1 MFSRI
6 RNEKKSLFLDK
17 KFNYYTLSSNNII
30 LIVKRLNKGLL
41 LIIAFISIS
50 SYGQNTNRVI
60 TTGVPFLLITP
71 DARSA
76 GMGELGVATPADAY
90 SQQWNPAKYAF
101 ALSEKGIGISYTP
114 YLSKLVDDI
123 FLGNLTFYRKL
134 NNRSSW
140 ATSLKYFS
148 LGNIQF
154 NEFVGGSIVDQGQER
169 PSELTLDLS
178 YALKLSEQ
186 FSMAVGGRYIRSDLK
201 IASDADT
208 SSANTLGID
217 IAGYYQSNNF
227 DFGKNSAIFR
237 SGINISNIGPRIN
250 YDIGGQKSFIPTNL
264 KMGFGLDLLFD
275 DQNSLGIYTEF
286 NKLLVPTPVEVYDD
300 EGVFLGYSQ
309 PDIDFLKG
317 LFTSFSDAPGG
328 LSEEL
333 SEVTVAI
340 GLEYLFQEVFSLR
353 TGYFNESKDK
363 GSRRYLTL
371 GAGFDLNFM
380 DIDISYLF
388 STSKVRNPL
397 ENTIRFSLSLNL
409 ESPIPQTSEEATIK

>member
-1 MFSRI
+1 M
-6 RNEKKSLFLDK
+6 
-17 KFNYYTLSSNNII
+17 LS
-30 LIVKRLNKGLL
+30 
-41 LIIAFISIS
+41 F
-50 SYGQNTNRVI
+50 GQNSNRVI
-60 TTGVPFLLITP
+60 TTGVPFLMITP

-101 ALSEKGIGISYTP
+101 ASSEKGIGISYTP

-123 FLGNLTFYRKL
+123 FLGNLTFYKKL
-134 NNRSSW
+134 NDRSSW

-154 NEFVGGSIVDQGQER
+154 NEFVAGSIVDQGQER

-217 IAGYYQSNNF
+217 IAGYYQSNPF
-227 DFGKNSAIFR
+227 DLGKNSALFR
-237 SGINISNIGPRIN
+237 SGINISNIGPRLN
-250 YDIGGQKSFIPTNL
+250 YDVGGRKSFIPTNL

-275 DQNSLGIYTEF
+275 DKNSLGIYTEF
-286 NKLLVPTPVEVYDD
+286 NKLLVPTPVAVYGDD
-300 EGVFLGYSQ
+300 GAMLGYRQ
-309 PDIDFLKG
+309 PDIDFIKG
-317 LFTSFSDAPGG
+317 IFTSFSDAPNG

-333 SEVTVAI
+333 SEITVAL
-340 GLEYLFQEVFSLR
+340 GLEYLFQDVFSLR
-353 TGYFNESKDK
+353 TGYFNESQNK

-380 DIDISYLF
+380 DVDISYLF
-388 STSKVRNPL
+388 STSNVRNPL
-397 ENTIRFSLSLNL
+397 ENTIRFSLTLDL
-409 ESPIPQTSEEATIK
+409 ETPAPKSSDEVVIR

>member
-1 MFSRI
+1 MY
-6 RNEKKSLFLDK
+6 N
-17 KFNYYTLSSNNII
+17 
-30 LIVKRLNKGLL
+30 G
-41 LIIAFISIS
+41 
-50 SYGQNTNRVI
+50 YGQNSNRVI
-60 TTGVPFLLITP
+60 TTGVPFLMITP

-101 ALSEKGIGISYTP
+101 ASSEKGIGISYTP

-123 FLGNLTFYRKL
+123 FLGNLTFYKKL
-134 NNRSSW
+134 NDRSSW

-148 LGNIQF
+148 LGNIHF

-186 FSMAVGGRYIRSDLK
+186 FSTAIAVRYIRSDLK

-208 SSANTLGID
+208 SSANSLGID
-217 IAGYYQSNNF
+217 IAGYYESNSF
-227 DFGKNSAIFR
+227 DFGNNDAVFR
-237 SGINISNIGPRIN
+237 GGINVSNIGPRLN
-250 YDIGGQKSFIPTNL
+250 YDMGGQKSFIPTNL
-264 KMGFGLDLLFD
+264 KLGFGMDLLFD

-286 NKLLVPTPVEVYDD
+286 NKLLVPTPVAVYDD
-300 EGVFLGYSQ
+300 ENVFLGYRQ

-317 LFTSFSDAPGG
+317 IFTSFSDAPSG

-333 SEVTVAI
+333 SEITVAV
-340 GLEYLFQEVFSLR
+340 GLEYLFQDVFSLR
-353 TGYFNESKDK
+353 TGYFNESQDK

-371 GAGFDLNFM
+371 GAGFDLNFI

-388 STSKVRNPL
+388 STSNVRNPL
-397 ENTIRFSLSLNL
+397 ENTIRFSLALNL
-409 ESPIPQTSEEATIK
+409 ETPVPQSSEEVAIQ

>member
-1 MFSRI
+1 MY
-6 RNEKKSLFLDK
+6 N
-17 KFNYYTLSSNNII
+17 
-30 LIVKRLNKGLL
+30 G
-41 LIIAFISIS
+41 
-50 SYGQNTNRVI
+50 YGQNSNRVI
-60 TTGVPFLLITP
+60 TTGVPFLMITP

-76 GMGELGVATPADAY
+76 GMGELGVATPVDAY

-101 ALSEKGIGISYTP
+101 ASSEKGIGISYTP

-123 FLGNLTFYRKL
+123 FLGNLTFYKKL
-134 NNRSSW
+134 NDRSSW

-186 FSMAVGGRYIRSDLK
+186 FSTAIAIRYIRSDLK

-208 SSANTLGID
+208 SSANSLGID
-217 IAGYYQSNNF
+217 IASYYESNSF
-227 DFGKNSAIFR
+227 DFGNNDAVFR
-237 SGINISNIGPRIN
+237 GGINVSNIGPRLN

-264 KMGFGLDLLFD
+264 KLGFGMDLLFD

-286 NKLLVPTPVEVYDD
+286 NKLLVPTPVAVYDN
-300 EGVFLGYSQ
+300 ENIFLGYRQ

-317 LFTSFSDAPGG
+317 IFTSFSDAPSG

-333 SEVTVAI
+333 SEITVAV
-340 GLEYLFQEVFSLR
+340 GLEYLFQNVFSLR
-353 TGYFNESKDK
+353 TGYFNESQDK

-371 GAGFDLNFM
+371 GAGFDLNFI

-388 STSKVRNPL
+388 STSNVRNPL
-397 ENTIRFSLSLNL
+397 ENTIRFSLALNL
-409 ESPIPQTSEEATIK
+409 ETPVPQSSEEVAIQ